1 MQAVGVT
8 ATVIAGA
15 VVVVAVV
22 LGVRSVTGSEAVPRD
37 SAHVVLGEV

>member
-22 LGVRSVTGSEAVPRD
+22 LGVRSVPDMQRY
-37 SAHVVLGEV
+37 LKIRRM